1 MVKIKIDLLLLD
13 LYLIVR
19 LDGFEVTKFCNIAI
33 KYLFMII
40 KQRKLRKI
48 NDEVWRVIPN
58 CNNRYQISSYGRL
71 KSFVFNKKNGQIIKG
86 SYINGFKHVT
96 LKMDNYNHRVYVH
109 KLVAEIWI
117 SKPSDQH
124 IYVTHLDENLK
135 NNHVSNLEWHTHKT
149 LIEKHREFAK
159 KKYRDSKSPI
169 AMSNNKLKEADIML
183 LKSMLERGVVQ
194 SKIANMFCIS
204 EMQVTRI
211 KRGENWGHVQ
221 PLKTEKH

>member
-1 MVKIKIDLLLLD
+1 MK
-13 LYLIVR
+13 
-19 LDGFEVTKFCNIAI
+19 
-33 KYLFMII
+33 II

-48 NDEVWRVIPN
+48 NDEVWRLVPN
-58 CNNRYQISSYGRL
+58 CNNRYQISNYGRI
-71 KSFVFNKKNGQIIKG
+71 KSFAYNKKEGQILKCGEIKR
-86 SYINGFKHVT
+86 FKHVT
-96 LKMDNYNHRVYVH
+96 LHMDKFIRKVYVH

-124 IYVTHLDENLK
+124 IYVTHLDENFK
-135 NNHVSNLEWHTHKT
+135 NNHVSNLEWHTHDT

-159 KKYRDSKSPI
+159 QKYNDPQRQI
-169 AMSNNKLKEADIML
+169 VMNNSKLKESDIML

-194 SKIANMFCIS
+194 SKIAKMFCIS

-221 PLKTEKH
+221 AGKIEE